1 MKKNSSDYLTFK
13 GEEERGISRAI
24 DTLRPCYSELKTNTP
39 KGLTNIHVL
48 SFNNSI

>member
-48 SFNNSI
+48 